1 MSFVDKKDAGLRLL
15 HNDNF
20 SQMIRNFAAHK
31 VLGVLRSTYYHYA
44 LRRPEQTMIEKED
57 ELFRPIIRKI
67 FEDTQGRLGAKKI
80 RAHHDNSGVY
90 Y

>member
-1 MSFVDKKDAGLRLL
+1 
-15 HNDNF
+15 
-20 SQMIRNFAAHK
+20 MIRNFAAHK

-80 RAHHDNSGVY
+80 RAIMILLPNKNIGNLVEQKESGDPIRRML
-90 Y
+90 